1 MTVLSRTIRQ
11 NVFNS
16 LLDYVS
22 QPALMLIGAPLL
34 LRALGVQ
41 QYDTWMLVNSVAA
54 TASGLGGGFGDGAT
68 KYVYKYRGCRDS
80 TGALRST
87 MAVLA
92 LNCGFGLLAAIV
104 MAAAQYHDLLVAM
117 AIGNGLLALSVVP
130 QYAALA
136 FGRSRALAMVSL
148 ASGVLS
154 LGCGYF
160 LIHRMALLGAGFAK
174 IIAGVIFL
182 SVFGIVRRSLEDD
195 EPKGHTFDAATA
207 TGLDFAQ

>member
-1 MTVLSRTIRQ
+1 
-11 NVFNS
+11 
-16 LLDYVS
+16 
-22 QPALMLIGAPLL
+22 
-34 LRALGVQ
+34 
-41 QYDTWMLVNSVAA
+41 
-54 TASGLGGGFGDGAT
+54 
-68 KYVYKYRGCRDS
+68 
-80 TGALRST
+80 
-87 MAVLA
+87 
-92 LNCGFGLLAAIV
+92 
-104 MAAAQYHDLLVAM
+104 M